1 LINLVF
7 WQKSSLDCEEYWL
20 KNQGDEPQEW
30 VRKFVGVRLQAIRAK
45 ASIAGCGCCLIEC
58 DPYALAG
65 CEIQLKNFDF
75 WGTIGGTQRSDEPE
89 STEKS
94 QLGSGPI
101 ASY

>member
-1 LINLVF
+1 MGAEIC
-7 WQKSSLDCEEYWL
+7 W
-20 KNQGDEPQEW
+20 
-30 VRKFVGVRLQAIRAK
+30 VRLQAIRAK
-45 ASIAGCGCCLIEC
+45 ASIARCGPCLIEC

-65 CEIQLKNFDF
+65 CESQLKNFDF

-94 QLGSGPI
+94 QLGSSPI